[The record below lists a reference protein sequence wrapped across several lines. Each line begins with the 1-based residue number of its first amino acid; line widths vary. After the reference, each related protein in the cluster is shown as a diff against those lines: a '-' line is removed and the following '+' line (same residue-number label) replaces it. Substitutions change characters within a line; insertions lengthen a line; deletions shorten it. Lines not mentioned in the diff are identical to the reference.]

1 MDSPIGK
8 RAALLLALVLCSGVP
23 RASAQVFL
31 GRIDVSVKDAA
42 GQPLPGVRLTLSA
55 PMDGV
60 RTSDPAG
67 EAHFLNLAVDAYT
80 LTGALTGFT
89 SAKVERVPVVAG
101 AETRVVLTLRPT
113 AASQEA
119 VPAAATVLVN
129 AGRSTITTR
138 LTPEELQDIPSP
150 RDVWAWLPTIA
161 TVYTDRV
168 NVGGAES
175 GHQSAFTAKGA
186 QAGDNLWSLDGV
198 PVTDMA
204 TTGASPFFYDVDS
217 LAEMAITTGGAD
229 ARNASGGVQSQML
242 LKSGGAAPH
251 GGVHYYYEGDR
262 LQTVNISNDLALA
275 LGSPTGNS
283 NRMGSYNDLGF
294 DVGGPLL
301 LDHAWIWATVD
312 RSTVTALTSNDL
324 TDETHTTTYALKAD
338 GIIAKAIRGNFTF
351 FENSRTED
359 GRGAGLFRLAETAW
373 NETGPARYF
382 KGEGRFLLG
391 PKVVASAKGAYITNA
406 FTLTPAGGLTA
417 NYYIDDAGVAHNS
430 YYQFQTTR
438 PQRYAAG
445 DVSALLGPNAIEAG
459 LSYRDTPI
467 DNQTIYPDNHIV
479 TIWNTHPDVI
489 AQVSRDVHQNTG
501 ARYISGFA
509 RDTLSFDHLTVTG
522 GIRFDR
528 QSSSLKAAS
537 VPAVAGFET
546 LLPAVT
552 AAARDDV
559 YAWTNVTPRL
569 AVAYTIGDAHPV
581 IARGSYAMFAS
592 QLAGTQAAF
601 ASPIQ
606 NAFVSYAAVDANDD
620 GLAQTSELL
629 LSQGIQSSA
638 GFDVKNPA
646 STTSVNR
653 VGDTHAPITHEW
665 SAGVDADLP
674 WNLSVSA
681 AVTYRKMLDLL
692 WSPLIGAR
700 AAQYSPAG
708 TLSGTLPELGSF
720 SVPLYALKAAS
731 VPAGGGM
738 ESVNRPGY
746 HQTYVGFELGAS
758 KRMSNHWMA
767 RVALSTNEWREYF
780 DDPAAAI
787 VDPTKAP
794 APSALRPF
802 AGPQINDGPVV
813 QLASGTGQSSVSMVA
828 PKYQVAIDGVLT
840 LPFGFDVAGNLVTR
854 PGYSE
859 AFYRSNVDTGDPLGL
874 KTVLLTSTADAFR
887 LPAVTLLNARLE
899 KKFVFGTAKVA
910 IDFDVFNA
918 FNSDTV
924 LGKQYDARMAG
935 TYPFGQVLEIMNPR
949 IARLGFRLVF

>member
-1 MDSPIGK
+1 MYSPIGK
-8 RAALLLALVLCSGVP
+8 RAALLLALVLCSGIP
-23 RASAQVFL
+23 RASAQVLL
-31 GRIDVSVKDAA
+31 GRIDVSVKDVTGKA
-42 GQPLPGVRLTLSA
+42 LPGARLTLSA
-55 PMDGV
+55 AMDGV
-60 RTSDPAG
+60 RTSDPQG
-67 EAHFLNLAVDAYT
+67 EAHFQNLPVDTYT
-80 LTGALTGFT
+80 LTAVLTGFT
-89 SAKVERVPVVAG
+89 PALTERVPVVAG
-101 AETRVVLTLRPT
+101 AGTRVVLTLRPT

-119 VPAAATVLVN
+119 APAAATILVDP
-129 AGRSTITTR
+129 GRSTITTR
-138 LTPEELQDIPSP
+138 VMPEEFQDVPSP
-150 RDVWAWLPTIA
+150 RDPWAWLPTIA

-186 QAGDNLWSLDGV
+186 QPGDNLWSLDGV
-198 PVTDMA
+198 PVTDMSTA
-204 TTGASPFFYDVDS
+204 GASPFFYDVDG
-217 LAEMAITTGGAD
+217 LAEMAVTTGGAD
-229 ARNASGGVQSQML
+229 ARNATGGAQSQML

-275 LGSPTGNS
+275 LASPTGNS

-301 LDHAWIWATVD
+301 QDHVWIWGMV
-312 RSTVTALTSNDL
+312 SWPKVTALTSNDL

-338 GIIAKAIRGNFTF
+338 GILAKAVRGNFTF
-351 FENSRTED
+351 FENSRTES
-359 GRGAGLFRLAETAW
+359 GRGAGLLRLAEAAW
-373 NETGPARYF
+373 NETDPARYY

-391 PKVVASAKGAYITNA
+391 PKVVASARGAYITHA
-406 FTLTPAGGLTA
+406 FTLTPAGGLAA

-430 YYQFQTTR
+430 YYAFQTTR
-438 PQRYAAG
+438 PQRYGAA
-445 DVSALLGPNAIEAG
+445 DVSALAGKNAVDAG
-459 LSYRDTPI
+459 FSYRDTPI
-467 DNQTIYPDNHIV
+467 DNQTTYPGNHIV
-479 TIWNTHPDVI
+479 TIWDTHPNVF
-489 AQVSRDVHQNTG
+489 AQVSRDVQQNTG
-501 ARYISGFA
+501 ARYLSGFA
-509 RDTLSFDHLTVTG
+509 RDTLSIDGLTVTG

-546 LLPAVT
+546 LLPAVS
-552 AAARDDV
+552 AAARDEV
-559 YAWTNVTPRL
+559 YAWTNVTPRV
-569 AVAYTIGDAHPV
+569 AVAYAVGSAHPV

-606 NAFVSYAAVDANDD
+606 NASVTYAAVDADGD

-629 LSQGIQSSA
+629 LSQGIKSSA

-646 STTSVNR
+646 SATSVNR

-674 WNLSVSA
+674 WNLSLTA
-681 AVTYRKMLDLL
+681 AVTYRKMVDLL
-692 WSPLIGAR
+692 WSPLIGVR
-700 AAQYSPAG
+700 AAQYAPAG
-708 TLSGTLPELGSF
+708 TLTGTLPELGSF

-731 VPAGGGM
+731 VPAGGGL
-738 ESVNRPGY
+738 ESLNRTGY
-746 HQTYVGFELGAS
+746 HQRYVGFELGAA

-780 DDPAAAI
+780 DDPSAAI

-802 AGPQINDGPVV
+802 AGPQIDGGPVL
-813 QLASGTGQSSVSMVA
+813 QLASGTGQSSVYMVA
-828 PKYQVAIDGVLT
+828 PKYQVAVDGLFT
-840 LPFGFDVAGNLVTR
+840 LPFGFDIAGNLVTR
-854 PGYSE
+854 QGYSE
-859 AFYRSNVDTGDPLGL
+859 PFYRSNVDTGDPLGL

-899 KKFVFGTAKVA
+899 KTFVFGTAKIA

-924 LGKQYDARMAG
+924 LGKQYDARMTGAL
-935 TYPFGQVLEIMNPR
+935 PFGQVLEIMNPR